1 MGISARQIDD
11 WKRNLVKEYNEVV
24 KSIQTLSDKEI
35 VDLDSLKFLLSCKTS
50 LEKQINNYERDI
62 YFYEI

>member
-11 WKRNLVKEYNEVV
+11 WKRNLIEEYNDVV
-24 KSIQTLSDKEI
+24 KSIQSLSDKEI

-62 YFYEI
+62 YFYEV